1 MAIVPATHTSHSQQE
16 STPAIAI
23 LKGECPEGKRLPRLV
38 AQMFADKG
46 VSSATTHYLSKRPA
60 FLGHLIGHLLM
71 QAPEALNRASAFH
84 DLLDAPLPGPSYTG
98 SLAENRKIDEAIH
111 HSQVPTPANSM
122 RRSTYTGAAGA
133 YFGLGISVPH
143 EMRDVGVLIIG
154 SGAAGILVA
163 RALVNAGMRNVVVL
177 EKDRQTGG
185 IWSRDTPRRIL
196 QAIPF
201 PLHYE
206 RLTLAPG
213 PRPGQEITSFLETLV
228 SPPRQFGWT
237 PFPRI
242 LPGEVVEIL
251 PGDLWHRVIYRDQD
265 NREREIGAPIVI
277 NAMGVGEPLVPS
289 WSGALTTDLAPEQAE
304 KRWQEV
310 WSEQEAQALAG
321 RKLGFV
327 SLSNATLSMLW
338 QIQALKRRGIAIDYE
353 VITHYPAASLFEPQA
368 HIEHRGRSFRL
379 FRDLEHFQL
388 LRMAGD
394 MAPFRQAFEEAR
406 ETGKITAQVVH
417 WTLEHRG
424 PQRFLKALLDNGEER
439 WLHCDLLYTLIGYAP
454 QAEILARMGLH
465 VNHPYMGAVS
475 QDYDAE
481 AQREP
486 GATGRSR
493 IFPGYFCFGLRNGFN
508 ENEVLLPGLLYRLPN
523 LVAGVLLRSAEYA
536 AQYSNSSET
545 HS

>member
-1 MAIVPATHTSHSQQE
+1 M
-16 STPAIAI
+16 
-23 LKGECPEGKRLPRLV
+23 
-38 AQMFADKG
+38 
-46 VSSATTHYLSKRPA
+46 
-60 FLGHLIGHLLM
+60 
-71 QAPEALNRASAFH
+71 
-84 DLLDAPLPGPSYTG
+84 
-98 SLAENRKIDEAIH
+98 
-111 HSQVPTPANSM
+111 
-122 RRSTYTGAAGA
+122 
-133 YFGLGISVPH
+133 
-143 EMRDVGVLIIG
+143 
-154 SGAAGILVA
+154 
-163 RALVNAGMRNVVVL
+163 
-177 EKDRQTGG
+177 
-185 IWSRDTPRRIL
+185 
-196 QAIPF
+196 
-201 PLHYE
+201 
-206 RLTLAPG
+206 
-213 PRPGQEITSFLETLV
+213 
-228 SPPRQFGWT
+228 SPPHTLGWP

-242 LPGEVVEIL
+242 LTGEVFEIL

-265 NREREIGAPIVI
+265 DQEREIGAPIVI
-277 NAMGVGEPLVPS
+277 NAMGVGKPLIPS

-310 WSEQEAQALAG
+310 WSEQEGQALAG

-353 VITHYPAASLFEPQA
+353 VITHYPVASLFEPHA

-379 FRDLEHFQL
+379 FRDLERFRL

-417 WTLEHRG
+417 WTLEHQG

-439 WLHCDLLYTLIGYAP
+439 LLHCDLLYTLIGYAP
-454 QAEILARMGLH
+454 QAEMLARMGLQ
-465 VNHPYMGAVS
+465 VNHPYMGAVH
-475 QDYDAE
+475 QDYDGE

-486 GATGRSR
+486 GATGRPR

-523 LVAGVLLRSAEYA
+523 LVAGVMLRSAEYA
-536 AQYSNSSET
+536 AQYRRSPET